1 MINAIIPIPARYP
14 VGYMLGGGFRVDGKR
29 LGVSG
34 RTIKVLPLYFY
45 KFFSTYGN
53 ASYQHIFAS
62 DTAIDPLTLGKAK
75 KQCNAQ
81 NEY

>member
-45 KFFSTYGN
+45 KFWLHANRLLLHGRN
-53 ASYQHIFAS
+53 EVS
-62 DTAIDPLTLGKAK
+62 DTAD
-75 KQCNAQ
+75 
-81 NEY
+81 